1 MNSATHRPPLVL
13 LPMCSRDLEGHPF
26 QVVGEKYLN
35 ALQLAGCQPLLLPSM
50 SGQDMHA
57 MLDIAD
63 GVLLTGSPSNIEP
76 SRFDQANENPGLPL
90 DPRRDAHTLALARVA
105 IDRGL
110 PLLAI
115 CRGLQELNVA
125 YGGTLHQTVHALPN
139 RRDHRAAERLG
150 VEQAYGPA
158 HSVEVRSGGLLE
170 QLVSCRYLVV
180 NSLHGQA
187 IDELGKPLRVEA
199 VSEDGVIEACSV
211 DGAKTFALGVQWHPE
226 WRAEN
231 NEISMHI
238 LNAFGAAC
246 RTYRDGLMADR
257 PR

>member
-1 MNSATHRPPLVL
+1 MNPDIHRSPRVL

-57 MLDIAD
+57 ILDLAD

-76 SRFDQANENPGLPL
+76 SRFGQVNENPSLPL
-90 DPRRDAHTLALARVA
+90 DLRRDAHTLALVRLA

-125 YGGTLHQTVHALPN
+125 FGGTLHQAVHALPG
-139 RRDHRAAERLG
+139 RRDHRSTDRLG

-170 QLVSCRYLVV
+170 QLVSSRYLVV

-211 DGAKTFALGVQWHPE
+211 EGAKAFALGVQWHPE

-238 LNAFGAAC
+238 FKAFGTAC
-246 RTYRDGLMADR
+246 RMYRDGLMADR
-257 PR
+257 RR